1 VKSIIDLIQVGINS
15 ILAVAAVSTAYLA
28 YKSIQSNHK
37 SREAELLNSLLKEY
51 ATKEM
56 RDSVNQLQ
64 NFKRNN
70 PDVAKKYK
78 ETYGAGNSLDISRR
92 RVSQY
97 YQRIEKLLRE
107 KYVSK
112 KFADVICSPHIADF
126 LKLTIIP
133 IEKAHA
139 KIIGE
144 KFEEDFDNLIN
155 LRSRK

>member
-1 VKSIIDLIQVGINS
+1 VRIIIDLIQAVINS
-15 ILAVAAVSTAYLA
+15 ILAVAAVIAAFLA
-28 YKSIQSNHK
+28 YKSIQTNFK

-56 RDSVNQLQ
+56 LDSVRQLH
-64 NFKRNN
+64 NFKRNS

-78 ETYGAGNSLDISRR
+78 ETYKDGNSLDLSRR
-92 RVSQY
+92 KVSHY

-107 KYVSK
+107 KYVSQ
-112 KFADVICSPHIADF
+112 KFADIVCPPRIDHF

-139 KIIGE
+139 EIIGE
-144 KFEEDFDNLIN
+144 KFEEDFDSLVN
-155 LRSRK
+155 LRSRT